1 MQFSKCRRERQVGTK
16 SCFLNSFNP
25 KRQCSPSHLSTRSR
39 GLGRNGHQRL
49 YPKHCP
55 QPFLT
60 HSPVLVSPA
69 EAKAVPHSQPGGPC
83 SHSFRSG
90 CLQHANHFQTF
101 YEQQTGMNSLFHW
114 GERKNPLHWPVLFQ
128 KGWVF
133 WIFAAVLR
141 ETNGL
146 SMDKVVKG
154 VWYRHLSCAHL

>member
-1 MQFSKCRRERQVGTK
+1 MLFPRGRKPQLWDNRGPWGKVRAKAASVRKVTLPFNKMQFSKCRRERQVGTK
-16 SCFLNSFNP
+16 SRFLNSFNL
-25 KRQCSPSHLSTRSR
+25 KRQCSPSHQSMRSR

-90 CLQHANHFQTF
+90 CLQHANHFQSF
-101 YEQQTGMNSLFHW
+101 YEQQTGMNSLFH
-114 GERKNPLHWPVLFQ
+114 
-128 KGWVF
+128 
-133 WIFAAVLR
+133 
-141 ETNGL
+141 
-146 SMDKVVKG
+146 
-154 VWYRHLSCAHL
+154 